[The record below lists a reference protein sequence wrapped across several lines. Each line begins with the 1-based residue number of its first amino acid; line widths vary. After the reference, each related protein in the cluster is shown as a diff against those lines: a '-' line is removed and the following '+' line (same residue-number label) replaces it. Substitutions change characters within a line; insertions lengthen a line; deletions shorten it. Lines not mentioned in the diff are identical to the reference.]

1 MTAVHEMMHTLGF
14 VHEHTR
20 PDRRVFLYIYV
31 LLDCCIFSRDTFVK
45 VNAENIMTG
54 MEHNFEKRKQGF
66 SDFVVEEGSV
76 NAMNTPYDRLSLM
89 HYASN
94 YFSKNSEDTLTYL
107 HQLSGPTW
115 PEPDPEEPL
124 SIIDQVLDLFQLF
137 HIKRFPEVG
146 FIRVLTGGT
155 GDGVHACCR

>member
-1 MTAVHEMMHTLGF
+1 MMTAVHEMMHTLGF

-20 PDRRVFLYIYV
+20 PDRRVFLCV
-31 LLDCCIFSRDTFVK
+31 LHYLRASILLFFRDTFVK
-45 VNAENIMTG
+45 VHAENIMTG
-54 MEHNFEKRKQGF
+54 KEQNFEKRKQGF
-66 SDFVVEEGSV
+66 SDFVVKDSV
-76 NAMNTPYDRLSLM
+76 NPMNTPYDRLSLM

-137 HIKRFPEVG
+137 HIKP
-146 FIRVLTGGT
+146 
-155 GDGVHACCR
+155 